1 MAYFAQIDE
10 NNIVT
15 QVLSVHDSYQHRGS
29 DFLAND
35 LGLGGT
41 WIQTSFNS
49 RGGIHYIADTN
60 TPSGKLHLRYN
71 FAGIGYTYD
80 QHKDAFIPPKPYESW
95 MLNEETCLWQPPVPY
110 PDDENLYIWNETDN
124 SWDIVENK

>member
-10 NNIVT
+10 NNIVI

-49 RGGIHYIADTN
+49 RGGIHYISNTN
-60 TPSGKLHLRYN
+60 VPSGKSHLRYN
-71 FAGIGYTYD
+71 FASENYTYD

-95 MLNEETCLWQPPVPY
+95 KLNEDTCLWEAPIPMPEGTHY
-110 PDDENLYIWNETDN
+110 WDEESK
-124 SWDIVENK
+124 SWIPTE